1 MSPLSNKVL
10 PILHSSQAV
19 GRLVKSGAETE
30 PALVESLLTTM
41 TRLLRWFTCRND
53 PTSSAECINLLLKV
67 YSSGVQSTSFLGWP
81 SDFVSVSAKFEDLV
95 PILCS
100 HSENQS
106 FPDSEH
112 CQIDSVMK
120 CLTISLQNLP
130 ELSPASTTA
139 DIQALLCSPGAC
151 DEITLDEEMVFD
163 SSLSS
168 EMHLAIQKRMLVTTM
183 SMLHAKLHINAGR
196 PTTAAKYLEWCRAH
210 CRDLLNSLR
219 SVRSRVNHLILDDIA
234 IQVDDMLTLCY
245 ERLAVAHYLQGIRR
259 KAEDFALLAVMKLR
273 ILNIDKFG
281 QVNTNDLM
289 DSFERHDGHECIL
302 YLIRSLMKMKTISTS
317 PDRVTSQKILI
328 EGMEWMRDIDS
339 DDEAFCINRL
349 LTKSKNVLACK

>member
-1 MSPLSNKVL
+1 
-10 PILHSSQAV
+10 LHSSQAV
-19 GRLVKSGAETE
+19 GRLVKSDAETE

-41 TRLLRWFTCRND
+41 TRLLRWFICRND
-53 PTSSAECINLLLKV
+53 PTSSAECLNLLQKV
-67 YSSGVQSTSFLGWP
+67 YSFGVKSTYFLGSP
-81 SDFVSVSAKFEDLV
+81 SDLVSVSAKFEDLV
-95 PILCS
+95 PIFCS
-100 HSENQS
+100 HSDTQAY
-106 FPDSEH
+106 PGSEH

-130 ELSPASTTA
+130 ELSPASTSA
-139 DIQALLCSPGAC
+139 DIQALLSSPGAC
-151 DEITLDEEMVFD
+151 DEITLQLMDEEIVFE

-168 EMHLAIQKRMLVTTM
+168 EMHPAIQKRMLVTTM
-183 SMLHAKLHINAGR
+183 SMLRAKLHINAGR
-196 PTTAAKYLEWCRAH
+196 PTIAAKYLEWCRAH

-219 SVRSRVNHLILDDIA
+219 SARSRVNHLILDDIA

-245 ERLAVAHYLQGIRR
+245 ERLAVANYLQGIRR

-302 YLIRSLMKMKTISTS
+302 YLIRSLMKMKTLSTS
-317 PDRVTSQKILI
+317 PGRVTFQEILI